1 MKNEKA
7 VKTFLKTKLATDK
20 AWACR
25 AVVKLYERQTLAEQS
40 AERTEEHNG
49 IGFTGTD
56 AEFLSS
62 IAKKLNSGWN
72 MTEKQMAWIFKKIP
86 KYWRQIWSMIPAEKQ
101 TELLTKLKS
110 AVNS

>member
-7 VKTFLKTKLATDK
+7 IKNFIKTKLATDK

-40 AERTEEHNG
+40 AQTTNEENG

-62 IAKKLNSGWN
+62 IAEKLVKGWN
-72 MTEKQMAWIFKKIP
+72 MTEKQMAWIFKKVP

-101 TELLTKLKS
+101 AELLTKL
-110 AVNS
+110 

>member
-7 VKTFLKTKLATDK
+7 VKNFLKTKLATDK

-40 AERTEEHNG
+40 AQTTNEENG
-49 IGFTGTD
+49 VGFTGTD

-62 IAKKLNSGWN
+62 IAIKLNKGWC
-72 MTEKQMAWIFKKIP
+72 MSEKQMTWIFKKVP

-101 TELLTKLKS
+101 EELLTKL
-110 AVNS
+110 